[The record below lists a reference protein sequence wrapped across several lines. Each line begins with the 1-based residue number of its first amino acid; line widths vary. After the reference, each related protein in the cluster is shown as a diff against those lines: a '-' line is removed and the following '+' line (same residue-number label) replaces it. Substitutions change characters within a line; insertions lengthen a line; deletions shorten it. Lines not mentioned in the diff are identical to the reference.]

1 MCYMLVLT
9 NFRVVF
15 FHFCFY
21 NEKFWDTLE
30 YFGIL
35 WNTLEYFGIWKIP
48 KKHVSHTKVFQSM
61 PWNTPRPV
69 FPCRVVVTCAE
80 KLKSCSRYISSL
92 PNLANLRA
100 NTVVHG
106 GSLGSIR

>member
-1 MCYMLVLT
+1 MCYMLVFIH
-9 NFRVVF
+9 FRVVF

-21 NEKFWDTLE
+21 NEKFWNTLE

-61 PWNTPRPV
+61 PWDPPDIPVLWCSKKLPLHSSAVKRACFPAASTP
-69 FPCRVVVTCAE
+69 
-80 KLKSCSRYISSL
+80 KLHYS
-92 PNLANLRA
+92 
-100 NTVVHG
+100 
-106 GSLGSIR
+106 

>member
-1 MCYMLVLT
+1 MCYMLVLI

-61 PWNTPRPV
+61 PWNTPRV
-69 FPCRVVVTCAE
+69 NQN
-80 KLKSCSRYISSL
+80 ISWTSKMKGFKNEERL
-92 PNLANLRA
+92 CFIPALSFEVAD
-100 NTVVHG
+100 
-106 GSLGSIR
+106 